1 MTAAAP
7 PAADH
12 AHEYPT
18 FGLPSGSVRGFLSV
32 LICSFFW
39 IVLLL
44 PADWAITVPLGH
56 FFLLTLVFMAFASH
70 PLPEARVHMLP
81 WVMRVLFVGG
91 SVAAVALAVF
101 QSTHLAAARLT
112 PNPADVT
119 QWPVLLGCLAGGCG
133 TIRDLALARALQQQ
147 PESKGAERRVVQHH
161 EPRSVPGDPI
171 EALLGDGVE
180 DGRGIIVLRMREH
193 IDDDMR
199 PPADQWNPERAD
211 HHPHQPGNCPRHQRA
226 VRNAVQMM

>member
-1 MTAAAP
+1 MTAAPP

-91 SVAAVALAVF
+91 SAVAVALAVF
-101 QSTHLAAARLT
+101 HSTHLAAARLT
-112 PNPADVT
+112 PNPAEVT
-119 QWPVLLGCLAGGCG
+119 QWPVLLACLAGGFG
-133 TIRDLALARALQQQ
+133 VALFLRFVTGRRSEFFMTVRAWVGVVAVLLLLAETLLQFAILPTLTEKPSPDALKVWEGVLIAAVAGYFGSRA
-147 PESKGAERRVVQHH
+147 
-161 EPRSVPGDPI
+161 
-171 EALLGDGVE
+171 
-180 DGRGIIVLRMREH
+180 
-193 IDDDMR
+193 
-199 PPADQWNPERAD
+199 
-211 HHPHQPGNCPRHQRA
+211 
-226 VRNAVQMM
+226 